1 MYVNSQRQ
9 KNEHM
14 IPTELH
20 SEEHHSWTGGW
31 GKSFHSQDTVR
42 SFGVFLMEPELQ
54 IQANLF
60 LRRTEK
66 PFINAPWLL
75 NAKKPT
81 VVIKVKNKHDLL
93 YQTSPRKEQAKYLKN
108 NVGNQS

>member
-31 GKSFHSQDTVR
+31 EKFPQPGHCPQFWGVSYGTRASDT
-42 SFGVFLMEPELQ
+42 G
-54 IQANLF
+54 
-60 LRRTEK
+60 
-66 PFINAPWLL
+66 
-75 NAKKPT
+75 
-81 VVIKVKNKHDLL
+81 
-93 YQTSPRKEQAKYLKN
+93 
-108 NVGNQS
+108 